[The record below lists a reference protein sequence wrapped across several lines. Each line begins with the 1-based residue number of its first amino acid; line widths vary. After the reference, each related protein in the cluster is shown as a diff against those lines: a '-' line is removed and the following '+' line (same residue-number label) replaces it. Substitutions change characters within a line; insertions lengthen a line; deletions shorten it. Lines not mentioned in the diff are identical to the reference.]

1 MRASRR
7 WAAVESKK
15 EIAVRRAVAADLD
28 RVMEIERQSVYGA
41 HWTRAAYVKYEG
53 EPRDDFFHRS
63 MLVAVEGE
71 NIVGFAAASFL
82 EGDDA
87 ALLENLAVD
96 LNWRRR
102 GVAKALCAATT
113 EWAASEGAWGL
124 NLEVRV
130 SNAAALALYASL
142 RFVEQGRRRRYYADP
157 EEDGVL
163 MGLRFQ

>member
-1 MRASRR
+1 MESNAG
-7 WAAVESKK
+7 VE
-15 EIAVRRAVAADLD
+15 VRRAAAADLD
-28 RVMEIERQSVYGA
+28 RIMEIERQSAYGA
-41 HWTRAAYVKYEG
+41 HWTRAAYAKYEG
-53 EPRDDFFHRS
+53 EPRDDLFHRS

-71 NIVGFAAASFL
+71 NVIGFAAASFL

-102 GVAKALCAATT
+102 GVAKALCAATA
-113 EWAASEGAWGL
+113 EWAKSEGACGL

-130 SNAAALALYASL
+130 SNGAALALYASL
-142 RFVEQGRRRRYYADP
+142 RFVEQGRRRRYYTDP

-163 MGLRFQ
+163 MGLRFR

>member
-1 MRASRR
+1 MRENLR
-7 WAAVESKK
+7 WAAVSGSAGVE
-15 EIAVRRAVAADLD
+15 VRHAVAADLD
-28 RVMEIERQSVYGA
+28 RVMEIERHSAYGA
-41 HWTRAAYVKYEG
+41 HWTRAAYAKYEG
-53 EPRDDFFHRS
+53 EPRDDLFHRS

-71 NIVGFAAASFL
+71 NVVGFAAASYL

-102 GVAKALCAATT
+102 GVAKALCAATI
-113 EWAASEGAWGL
+113 EWAKSEGAWEL
-124 NLEVRV
+124 DLEVRG

-142 RFVEQGRRRRYYADP
+142 RFVEQGRRRKYYSQP

-163 MGLRFQ
+163 MGLRFR

>member
-1 MRASRR
+1 M
-7 WAAVESKK
+7 ESSA
-15 EIAVRRAVAADLD
+15 EVVVRRAVAADLD
-28 RVMEIERQSVYGA
+28 RVMEIERQSAYGA
-41 HWTRAAYVKYEG
+41 HWTRSAYAKYEG

-71 NIVGFAAASFL
+71 NVIGFAAASYL
-82 EGDDA
+82 EGDEA

-96 LNWRRR
+96 SNWRRK
-102 GVAKALCAATT
+102 GVAKALCAATA
-113 EWAASEGAWGL
+113 EWAKSEGACGL

-142 RFVEQGRRRRYYADP
+142 RFVEQGRRRRYYTDP

-163 MGLRFQ
+163 MGLRFE

>member
-1 MRASRR
+1 MRARLLRVRMPGS
-7 WAAVESKK
+7 AEVL
-15 EIAVRRAVAADLD
+15 VRRAVEADLD

-41 HWTRAAYVKYEG
+41 HWTRVAYAKYEG
-53 EPRDDFFHRS
+53 EPRDDLFHRS
-63 MLVAVEGE
+63 ILVAVEGG
-71 NIVGFAAASFL
+71 NVVGFAAASYL

-96 LNWRRR
+96 STWRRR
-102 GVAKALCAATT
+102 GVAKALCAATMV
-113 EWAASEGAWGL
+113 WAKSEGAWGL

-142 RFVEQGRRRRYYADP
+142 RFVEQGRRRRYYSDP